1 MRAYIA
7 YDEGGIEELG
17 EIERDGVLPLIDRA
31 DASLSKKSQF
41 GVGFCRSKKD
51 FLEVRPVG
59 KSEYLLWS
67 DAIAKA
73 GSAGFLGLFF
83 RRKAH
88 IDKIVAGRDAAAT
101 AVYYY
106 MDYPRET
113 FERKYG

>member
-17 EIERDGVLPLIDRA
+17 EVDRDGVVPLIGRA
-31 DASLSKKSQF
+31 DAALSKDRQF
-41 GVGFCRSKKD
+41 GVGFYRSKKD

-67 DAIAKA
+67 DLIARTER
-73 GSAGFLGLFF
+73 AGFLGLFS

-88 IDKIVAGRDAAAT
+88 IDKIVAGREAAAA
-101 AVYYY
+101 AVYCY
-106 MDYPRET
+106 MDHPREA